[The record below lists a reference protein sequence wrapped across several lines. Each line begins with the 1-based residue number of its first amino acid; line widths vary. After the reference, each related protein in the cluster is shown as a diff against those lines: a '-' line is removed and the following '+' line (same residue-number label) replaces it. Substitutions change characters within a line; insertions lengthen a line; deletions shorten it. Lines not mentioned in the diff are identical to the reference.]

1 MIELRA
7 KLGKQLVCDLD
18 RRTCDR
24 YRVAQHQA
32 FDIRE
37 HRARVVIVQCPEF
50 LIRHALLSADRRPD
64 IDSERATDHHGDFDV
79 GQRFELSWHCL
90 GSLLAQFHVG
100 QRP

>member
-7 KLGKQLVCDLD
+7 QLEKQLVCNLD

-24 YRVAQHQA
+24 YGVPQHQA

-37 HRARVVIVQCPEF
+37 HRARVVFLQCPQF
-50 LIRHALLSADRRPD
+50 LVRHALLSADRRPD
-64 IDSERATDHHGDFDV
+64 IDSERTADHPRGLDL
-79 GQRFELSWHCL
+79 GQRLELRRYRL
-90 GSLLAQFHVG
+90 GGLLAQFHVG